1 MTSAPQTSSTRRSSG
16 LARKLA
22 AVLVL
27 VVLPFFLRAA
37 PVEHGLPR
45 NYVPDTHMV
54 RSALGMA
61 KEKDLVPP
69 VNRYSTYPYFLP
81 YLLLPCYAAQYAVG
95 RATGEWKGSGEY
107 GEHLLD
113 HPEDAQLV
121 GRWLVVL
128 FGALTPL
135 VVFRATRA
143 AGLGRGAWV
152 AAFLVGTGL
161 LHVQFSTQER
171 PWVPLVFFMAL
182 AAWPAALYVESGR
195 AKHLVLASASA
206 ALSFACHQ
214 GGAPAI
220 GIPVLACLFG
230 PLGWRG
236 SALAERVKQ
245 LALVGLVFVVVS
257 VPIGHPYW
265 LRYGLTSAADSVGG
279 ELAAEKGGVSIGGL
293 SMVYGMRLDSVTR
306 LSRAFF
312 GYDPVIVLLGLG
324 GFTLAWREKRARPLM
339 LFAVVWAAVFL
350 PQQSDHVRYLLPLA
364 LFLAW
369 PAGLLAERFLAHKNT
384 TLALAALLVVPLAQ
398 ALRFDHVLASKDVR
412 FDAEAKLAELPPG
425 AVVAI
430 DRFGP
435 DVPLSRAALERLER
449 LRGGGAKSAVDGA
462 NTGDALRSRERR
474 RLELLKAGVATDAG
488 PGVDALDVEE
498 LLDVDRDGHVS
509 VREAF
514 RSRASSP
521 RELVTALGATHVLLV
536 NRRPALGP
544 PIARELVPAGARP
557 LWVVDPSSS
566 AEHATPECFLP
577 VEMDFPLVGLWTVNR
592 PGPWMALYAL
602 E

>member
-1 MTSAPQTSSTRRSSG
+1 MTSATQPQSTPRTSG
-16 LARKLA
+16 LAAKLA
-22 AVLVL
+22 ALFVL

-69 VNRYSTYPYFLP
+69 VNRYSTYPNLLP
-81 YLLLPCYAAQYAVG
+81 YLLLPCYAAQYALG

-113 HPEDAQLV
+113 HPEDAQV
-121 GRWLVVL
+121 IGRWLVVL

-135 VVFRATRA
+135 VVFKATRA
-143 AGLGRGAWV
+143 AGLGRGAWI
-152 AAFLVGTGL
+152 AAFLVATCL

-182 AAWPAALYVESGR
+182 AAWPAALYAESGR
-195 AKHLVLASASA
+195 AKHLALSSVA
-206 ALSFACHQ
+206 AGLSFACHQ
-214 GGAPAI
+214 GGVPAI
-220 GIPVLACLFG
+220 GIPALAWLFG
-230 PLGWRG
+230 PIGWRG
-236 SALAERVKQ
+236 DALAQRARQ
-245 LALVGLVFVVVS
+245 IGLVALVFVVVS

-265 LRYGLTSAADSVGG
+265 LRYGLTPPEAAVGG
-279 ELAAEKGGVSIGGL
+279 ELAAQKGGLSIGGL
-293 SMVYGMRLDSVTR
+293 GFIPEMRLDSVTR
-306 LSRAFF
+306 LSGAFF
-312 GYDPVIVLLGLG
+312 GYDPVIVLLGLA
-324 GFTLAWREKRARPLM
+324 GFTLAWKEKRARPLM
-339 LFAVVWAAVFL
+339 LFALLWAAVFL

-364 LFLAW
+364 VFLAW
-369 PAGLLAERFLAHKNT
+369 PAGMLAERWLERRPSAI
-384 TLALAALLVVPLAQ
+384 ALGALLVFPLAQ
-398 ALRFDHVLASKDVR
+398 SLRFDHVLGSRDVR

-449 LRGGGAKSAVDGA
+449 LRGSGAKSAVEGA
-462 NTGDALRSRERR
+462 STGDALRSRERR

-488 PGVDALDVEE
+488 PGLDALDVEE
-498 LLDVDRDGHVS
+498 LLDVDRDGRVC
-509 VREAF
+509 VKKAF
-514 RSRASSP
+514 ASITTSP
-521 RELVTALGATHVLLV
+521 RELVLHFGATHVLLV
-536 NRRPALGP
+536 NRRPGVGA
-544 PIARELVPAGARP
+544 PIARELVDAGARP
-557 LWVVDPSSS
+557 VWSVDPSAS
-566 AEHATPECFLP
+566 AEHPTPECFLP

-602 E
+602 K

>member
-1 MTSAPQTSSTRRSSG
+1 MTSAPHIQRTVRTSG
-16 LARKLA
+16 LAAKLA
-22 AVLVL
+22 ALLVL

-61 KEKDLVPP
+61 KDKDLVPP
-69 VNRYSTYPYFLP
+69 VNRYSTYPNLLP
-81 YLLLPCYAAQYAVG
+81 YLLLPCYAAQYAFG

-135 VVFRATRA
+135 VVFKATRA
-143 AGLGRGAWV
+143 AGLGRGAWI
-152 AAFLVGTGL
+152 AAFLVATGL

-182 AAWPAALYVESGR
+182 AAWPAALYAESGR
-195 AKHLVLASASA
+195 AKHLLLASAAA

-220 GIPVLACLFG
+220 GIPALAWLFG

-236 SALAERVKQ
+236 DALARRAKQ
-245 LALVGLVFVVVS
+245 LALLVGVFVVVS

-265 LRYGLTSAADSVGG
+265 LRYGATKAVDSVGG
-279 ELAAEKGGVSIGGL
+279 ELAAEKGGATIGGL
-293 SMVYGMRLDSVTR
+293 SMVWGMRLDSVTR

-312 GYDPVIVLLGLG
+312 GYDPVIVLLGLA
-324 GFTLAWREKRARPLM
+324 GFALAWKEKRTRPLM
-339 LFAVVWAAVFL
+339 AFSVAWAAVFL

-364 LFLAW
+364 VFLAW
-369 PAGLLAERFLAHKNT
+369 PAGMLAERWMEAKPT
-384 TLALAALLVVPLAQ
+384 RIALGALLVFPLAQ
-398 ALRFDHVLASKDVR
+398 ALRFDFVLGGRDVR
-412 FDAEAKLAELPPG
+412 FDAEAKLAELPRG

-435 DVPLSRAALERLER
+435 DVPMSRAALERLET
-449 LRGGGAKSAVDGA
+449 LRGTGPKSAVTGA

-474 RLELLKAGVATDAG
+474 RLELLRAGVSTDDG

-498 LLDVDRDGHVS
+498 LLDVDRDGRVS
-509 VREAF
+509 VKPAF
-514 RSRASSP
+514 ASITTSP
-521 RELVTALGATHVLLV
+521 RALIAHFGATHVLLV
-536 NRRPALGP
+536 NRRPGIAA
-544 PIARELVPAGARP
+544 PISKELVDAGARP
-557 LWVVDPSSS
+557 VWIVDPSVS
-566 AEHATPECFLP
+566 AEHPTPECCLP

-592 PGPWMALYAL
+592 PGPWMGLYAL
-602 E
+602 K